1 VRVSNSRGEGGVS
14 NLSTTHYAITN
25 TQLRHSLVVTEN
37 CPKKTIREL
46 ELDKVFGIIRP
57 LATVARAARMRS
69 DQRQLCAYAQM
80 SQGVASKATAS
91 SPEMGPLS
99 QVHDVPLTEQFVP
112 KDRDNVPVAD
122 KDYPFTTGIEV
133 ALARQST
140 ADARTLASVDRLSTE
155 SDASIPTP
163 SKVYHPF
170 SPAVVALLMPASI
183 FGTLARLGLQALA
196 TYDGKAIF
204 PLAYPQ
210 AIGCLIMGIALPLKD
225 AISN

>member
-1 VRVSNSRGEGGVS
+1 
-14 NLSTTHYAITN
+14 
-25 TQLRHSLVVTEN
+25 
-37 CPKKTIREL
+37 
-46 ELDKVFGIIRP
+46 
-57 LATVARAARMRS
+57 
-69 DQRQLCAYAQM
+69 
-80 SQGVASKATAS
+80 
-91 SPEMGPLS
+91 MGPLS
-99 QVHDVPLTEQFVP
+99 QVHDVPVTEQFVP
-112 KDRDNVPVAD
+112 KDRDNVSVAD
-122 KDYPFTTGIEV
+122 KDYPLTTGIEV

-155 SDASIPTP
+155 SDASIPTS

-225 AISN
+225 TISN